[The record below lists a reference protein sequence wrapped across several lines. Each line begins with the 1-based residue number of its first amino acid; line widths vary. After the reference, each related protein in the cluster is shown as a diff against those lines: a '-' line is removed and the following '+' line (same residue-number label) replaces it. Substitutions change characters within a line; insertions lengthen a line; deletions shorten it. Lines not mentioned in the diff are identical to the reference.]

1 MISRSFQTVR
11 RMREAWKRETYVR
24 SQSLSSES
32 AVEYPHIGRGK
43 IQISPSLGEQ
53 DQSNAPPQGRQRQ
66 SYTINISS
74 KVSNGL
80 RMLYLARKLTDNQ
93 ETLKTIYY
101 SLVQPYFDY
110 CDVVW
115 GDCSKTRADKLQ
127 KLQNRAAR
135 IITRA
140 DYCIRSSDVLNSL
153 EWSNL
158 EERRKRHLLVTMFK
172 IFNNDCPTYLR
183 ERFHRTSE
191 IHDYNLRG
199 SNYDLQLPLPK
210 TNFLKRSF
218 SYRGAMAWNQLSN
231 ERREMGDL
239 SSFKLTIS

>member
-1 MISRSFQTVR
+1 
-11 RMREAWKRETYVR
+11 
-24 SQSLSSES
+24 
-32 AVEYPHIGRGK
+32 
-43 IQISPSLGEQ
+43 
-53 DQSNAPPQGRQRQ
+53 
-66 SYTINISS
+66 
-74 KVSNGL
+74 
-80 RMLYLARKLTDNQ
+80 MLYLARKLTNNQ

-140 DYCIRSSDVLNSL
+140 DYSIRSSDVLNSL

-158 EERRKRHLLVTMFK
+158 EERRKRHLLVKMFK
-172 IFNNDCPTYLR
+172 VSI
-183 ERFHRTSE
+183 
-191 IHDYNLRG
+191 II
-199 SNYDLQLPLPK
+199 
-210 TNFLKRSF
+210 

-231 ERREMGDL
+231 QTREIGDL
-239 SSFKLTIS
+239 IFYFLLFQIITIFTSIISLAYYTN